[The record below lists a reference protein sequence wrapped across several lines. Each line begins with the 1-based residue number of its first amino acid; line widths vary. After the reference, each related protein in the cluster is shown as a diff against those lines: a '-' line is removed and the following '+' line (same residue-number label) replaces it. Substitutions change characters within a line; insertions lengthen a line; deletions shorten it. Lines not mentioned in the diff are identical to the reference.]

1 MTPSSQRMLAS
12 ILLRNAGQPV
22 RHPLQALSNIANTY
36 FGYKAL
42 GRADKADDREALNKS
57 MVLNQAIRT
66 GRGWTNPDDT
76 YTQLRQPIVKGVP
89 IAQQPVAK
97 IMSTPRNEWG
107 QKIPSV
113 PGSQQ
118 AMADVLLGAGGKYP
132 DLMKMGMNMY
142 GQEAALQ
149 RAQEARKLQLGD
161 MVEKLKLQSE
171 LKDEVNINK
180 ELRNINNERRLYN
193 LPLLSRSEYETMT
206 SVGAGPRVQI
216 GDGQGKSLAEIKAA
230 QELKQFTRKEEI
242 KEEIALKAKR
252 KEERPQRRLSIK
264 NKIDAIPSLEKN
276 LKKAIRLSRSEFV
289 GGNIGRAG
297 ALLSPSGDQ
306 RNLDNTVKQFKS
318 LVGLDKLVAIK
329 KEGGT
334 LGALSE
340 SEMELL
346 ISTAGSLDT
355 LADMDTLRENLRTVL
370 NLYKKGIAGEINVF
384 NEIYSDAIPF
394 RNMERLQET
403 VVEGSMPPANQELEK
418 LIELYSEDQD

>member
-1 MTPSSQRMLAS
+1 
-12 ILLRNAGQPV
+12 
-22 RHPLQALSNIANTY
+22 
-36 FGYKAL
+36 
-42 GRADKADDREALNKS
+42 
-57 MVLNQAIRT
+57 
-66 GRGWTNPDDT
+66 
-76 YTQLRQPIVKGVP
+76 
-89 IAQQPVAK
+89 
-97 IMSTPRNEWG
+97 
-107 QKIPSV
+107 
-113 PGSQQ
+113 
-118 AMADVLLGAGGKYP
+118 
-132 DLMKMGMNMY
+132 
-142 GQEAALQ
+142 
-149 RAQEARKLQLGD
+149 

>member
-1 MTPSSQRMLAS
+1 M
-12 ILLRNAGQPV
+12 
-22 RHPLQALSNIANTY
+22 
-36 FGYKAL
+36 
-42 GRADKADDREALNKS
+42 
-57 MVLNQAIRT
+57 
-66 GRGWTNPDDT
+66 
-76 YTQLRQPIVKGVP
+76 
-89 IAQQPVAK
+89 
-97 IMSTPRNEWG
+97 
-107 QKIPSV
+107 
-113 PGSQQ
+113 
-118 AMADVLLGAGGKYP
+118 
-132 DLMKMGMNMY
+132 
-142 GQEAALQ
+142 
-149 RAQEARKLQLGD
+149 
-161 MVEKLKLQSE
+161 
-171 LKDEVNINK
+171 
-180 ELRNINNERRLYN
+180 
-193 LPLLSRSEYETMT
+193 
-206 SVGAGPRVQI
+206 
-216 GDGQGKSLAEIKAA
+216 
-230 QELKQFTRKEEI
+230 
-242 KEEIALKAKR
+242 
-252 KEERPQRRLSIK
+252 SIK

-289 GGNIGRAG
+289 GGNIGRASRY
-297 ALLSPSGDQ
+297 ASPSGDQ

-346 ISTAGSLDT
+346 VATAGSLDT

>member
-12 ILLRNAGQPV
+12 ILLKNAGQPV

-36 FGYKAL
+36 FGYQAL
-42 GRADKADDREALNKS
+42 GRADQADDREALNKS
-57 MVLNQAIRT
+57 MVLNQAIRA

-89 IAQQPVAK
+89 IAQQPGAK
-97 IMSTPRNEWG
+97 IMSTPRNELG

-118 AMADVLLGAGGKYP
+118 AMADVLLGVGGKHP

-161 MVEKLKLQSE
+161 MINKLELQSK
-171 LKDEVNINK
+171 LKDEENIGK
-180 ELRNINNERRLYN
+180 ELRKINNERIQYDLS
-193 LPLLSRSEYETMT
+193 PLTESDYLART
-206 SVGAGPRVQI
+206 SVGAGPSVQR
-216 GDGQGKSLAEIKAA
+216 GDGQGKTLAEIKAA
-230 QELKQFTRKEEI
+230 QELKKYARQEEI
-242 KEEIALKAKR
+242 KKEVALKSKR
-252 KEERPQRRLSIK
+252 KEERPQKRLSIK

-276 LKKAIRLSRSEFV
+276 LNKAIRLSRSEFV

-306 RNLDNTVKQFKS
+306 RNLDVTVKQFKS

-346 ISTAGSLDT
+346 IATAGSLDT
-355 LADMDTLRENLRTVL
+355 LADMDTLRENLRTVV

-394 RNMERLQET
+394 KNLESLQET
-403 VVEGSMPPANQELEK
+403 VVEGAGKSAGE
-418 LIELYSEDQD
+418 LIELYSED

>member
-76 YTQLRQPIVKGVP
+76 YTQLRQQIVKGVP
-89 IAQQPVAK
+89 IAQQPGAK

-161 MVEKLKLQSE
+161 MINKLELQSKQKNE
-171 LKDEVNINK
+171 ENIGK
-180 ELRNINNERRLYN
+180 ELRKINNERIQHN
-193 LPLLSRSEYETMT
+193 LPPLTESDYLART
-206 SVGAGPRVQI
+206 SVGAGPIVQR
-216 GDGQGKSLAEIKAA
+216 GDGQGKTLAEIAFVSTSA
-230 QELKQFTRKEEI
+230 CTEDLHITED
-242 KEEIALKAKR
+242 
-252 KEERPQRRLSIK
+252 SVCV
-264 NKIDAIPSLEKN
+264 DAGTDLGTTGGTQTDINGRDRDSEGDTWDIG
-276 LKKAIRLSRSEFV
+276 AHEFV
-289 GGNIGRAG
+289 ADADTTG
-297 ALLSPSGDQ
+297 AAFIMFVD
-306 RNLDNTVKQFKS
+306 
-318 LVGLDKLVAIK
+318 
-329 KEGGT
+329 
-334 LGALSE
+334 
-340 SEMELL
+340 
-346 ISTAGSLDT
+346 
-355 LADMDTLRENLRTVL
+355 
-370 NLYKKGIAGEINVF
+370 
-384 NEIYSDAIPF
+384 
-394 RNMERLQET
+394 
-403 VVEGSMPPANQELEK
+403 
-418 LIELYSEDQD
+418 